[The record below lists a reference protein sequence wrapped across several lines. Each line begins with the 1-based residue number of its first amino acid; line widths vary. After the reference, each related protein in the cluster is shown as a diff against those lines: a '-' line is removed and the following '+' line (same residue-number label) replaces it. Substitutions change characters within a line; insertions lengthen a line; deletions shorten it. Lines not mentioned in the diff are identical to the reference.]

1 MMYQCTKVRSTK
13 TGQMKILNRARLLL
27 WLTNFEDDEGLEVN
41 IIRLDDGASPS
52 TMLETQSLQDAESGV
67 PPGLHYSLN
76 LARFGHSDKSLASMM
91 DLDVHKV
98 ATGTLQNETSL
109 EAIGPN
115 LNECID
121 AENKDAD
128 VLPPPMDLAPTYN

>member
-1 MMYQCTKVRSTK
+1 
-13 TGQMKILNRARLLL
+13 
-27 WLTNFEDDEGLEVN
+27 
-41 IIRLDDGASPS
+41 
-52 TMLETQSLQDAESGV
+52 
-67 PPGLHYSLN
+67 
-76 LARFGHSDKSLASMM
+76 MM

-98 ATGTLQNETSL
+98 AMGTPQNETSL

-115 LNECID
+115 LDKCMD